1 MKSFEYYR
9 YRFAE
14 WLHKLINLLTWT
26 KDVSMGLGYEEDKH
40 EFPKREI
47 PQSWKDHLLKEL
59 VKSLLN
65 TLEEDGYL
73 EFEEKEYEDG
83 RYTIEF
89 RLDMLALRAKS
100 IQNAQRCDKNSSGR
114 CKDASDIMKRL
125 NRMLTE

>member
-1 MKSFEYYR
+1 
-9 YRFAE
+9 
-14 WLHKLINLLTWT
+14 
-26 KDVSMGLGYEEDKH
+26 MGLGYEEDKH
-40 EFPKREI
+40 EFPKKEI
-47 PQSWKDHLLKEL
+47 PQSWKDELLKEL

-73 EFEEKEYEDG
+73 EFKEKEYEDG

-125 NRMLTE
+125 NRMLSE